1 MNKRLIDILRV
12 LAQNL
17 IERGYETDE
26 SINIDIDFV
35 LLKEDLITMEL
46 LRQIDEAELD
56 NIKAL
61 LAYLLIKETE
71 LDIEDIYTFTFGMG
85 RHIVWN

>member
-17 IERGYETDE
+17 IERGYEADE

-35 LLKEDLITMEL
+35 LLKEDLLTMEL

-85 RHIVWN
+85 RQIVWN

>member
-17 IERGYETDE
+17 IERGYESDE

-85 RHIVWN
+85 RQIVWN